1 VDTQAA
7 LADAAA
13 SRAGIPAVE
22 RINLLKV
29 PLDIVPQEQLAD
41 TIYSLLAAGGP
52 RNIVLLSLWDLLK
65 ARMTGEYR
73 SFVLGAALV
82 IPISKSLI
90 SGARFLTRKTPV
102 RYMPFDFVINLLTI
116 LEKRRHSLY
125 LLGGKPR
132 ILKKTE
138 KNLRQTFPELR
149 IVGRYVGSFKRQ
161 EEPTILQAVR
171 KAGPSLLLAGKGIHG
186 EERWIARNNTSLPPG
201 IRLWCSD
208 LFDIFA
214 ERKKRPSHAV
224 FERGFEWIGY
234 CFQQPLKFFRFF
246 PYCYYKILL
255 LIYRLFKQ

>member
-1 VDTQAA
+1 MDTQAV
-7 LADAAA
+7 LAGPAH
-13 SRAGIPAVE
+13 SQAGIPVTE

-41 TIYSLLAAGGP
+41 TVYRLLAAGGP
-52 RNIVLLSLWDLLK
+52 RNIVLLSLWDLLR
-65 ARMTGEYR
+65 ARRTGEYR

-82 IPISKSLI
+82 IPISKSLV

-102 RYMPFDFVINLLTI
+102 RYMPFDFVISLLTI
-116 LEKRRHSLY
+116 LEKRRYSLY

-161 EEPTILQAVR
+161 EESTILQAVR
-171 KAGPSLLLAGKGIHG
+171 KAGPSLLLVAKGVHG
-186 EERWIARNNTSLPPG
+186 EERWIAKNNASLPPG
-201 IRLWCSD
+201 LRLWCSD

-214 ERKKRPSHAV
+214 ERKKRPSHPV
-224 FERGFEWIGY
+224 FDRGFEWIGY
-234 CFQQPLKFFRFF
+234 CFQQPLKFFRLF
-246 PYCYYKILL
+246 PYCYYKMLL
-255 LIYRLFKQ
+255 LVYRIFKK